1 MMKVQLSDHW
11 RILLAG
17 ALIAATSGFVVS
29 QVSQWRFDQQLAY
42 MEKQHD
48 KRIAAIKSHH
58 TKEINQLKRTSSQLD
73 SIEKKIDKLNE
84 TKGNQ

>member
-1 MMKVQLSDHW
+1 MKVQLSDQW

-17 ALIAATSGFVVS
+17 ALIAATAVFLTS
-29 QVSQWRFDQQLAY
+29 QVSQWRFESHITY

-48 KRIAAIKSHH
+48 KRIAAIKSQH